1 MSIVKSFSVGNG
13 DMFYIRH
20 NSQNFT
26 IIDCCIP
33 EDRKDEIISE
43 IKSAHFDNDIIRF
56 ISTHPDKDHITGL
69 TSLFDEI
76 GIPVSN
82 FYCVRNN
89 IEDDY
94 SSRDFTK
101 YVELRDSEN
110 SYILKKDC
118 ARKWL
123 NIGDSERSCAGI
135 SILWPDI
142 ENKIFANTLSDIENG
157 TNQSPNNISPI
168 IKYSAKD
175 SASFLWMGDV
185 ESDFMES
192 LKEDWLKLDL
202 ESDILFAPHHGRN
215 SGKIPEEIL
224 KHINPKIIVIGE
236 APSEKL
242 NYYGGYNTITQ
253 NTAKDIWFD
262 CNYNSV
268 DVYATGSISC
278 DILNYCKLKIN
289 YQGTL
294 TLNKE

>member
-1 MSIVKSFSVGNG
+1 
-13 DMFYIRH
+13 
-20 NSQNFT
+20 
-26 IIDCCIP
+26 
-33 EDRKDEIISE
+33 
-43 IKSAHFDNDIIRF
+43 
-56 ISTHPDKDHITGL
+56 
-69 TSLFDEI
+69 
-76 GIPVSN
+76 
-82 FYCVRNN
+82 
-89 IEDDY
+89 
-94 SSRDFTK
+94 
-101 YVELRDSEN
+101 
-110 SYILKKDC
+110 
-118 ARKWL
+118 
-123 NIGDSERSCAGI
+123 
-135 SILWPDI
+135 
-142 ENKIFANTLSDIENG
+142 
-157 TNQSPNNISPI
+157 
-168 IKYSAKD
+168 
-175 SASFLWMGDV
+175 MGDV

-242 NYYGGYNTITQ
+242 NYYGSYNTITQ

-268 DVYATGSISC
+268 DVYAAGSISC